1 MNLRRGWPTLGQ
13 LAPVYAII
21 VVLVFSWSLYRFF
34 WRFPSWT
41 YFATAGEIAVILAYM
56 TSVNVLESLLVLLAP
71 IGLSVLLPDDWFHSR
86 FVSRGVSL
94 VALGLGFLMYLDSQ
108 LQTYAPFPLELY
120 RAAPLAAVAV
130 LLLVFVID
138 RVAILRRGLEALAD
152 RATVFLYVSIPL
164 GLVAVATVL
173 IRNVS

>member
-13 LAPVYAII
+13 LTPVYAVI

-34 WRFPSWT
+34 WRFPSWAF
-41 YFATAGEIAVILAYM
+41 FATAGEIAVILAYM
-56 TSVNVLESLLVLLAP
+56 TSVNVLESLLVLLTP
-71 IGLSVLLPDDWFHSR
+71 IVMSVLLPENWFHSR
-86 FVSRGVSL
+86 FVSRSVSL
-94 VALGLGFLMYLDSQ
+94 VALALAFLMYLDSQ

-120 RAAPLAAVAV
+120 RAAPLAGVAV
-130 LLLVFVID
+130 LWLVFVID
-138 RVAILRRGLEALAD
+138 RVAILRRAVEALAD

-164 GLVAVATVL
+164 SLLAVATVL